1 VPPIDFRSTSTVL
14 TSVPARSSTVSVSA
28 PPSVSTAMTSI
39 AVNVPRSKLKS
50 GAPSWAYIDLERVRR
65 ARRERSRGGSPGGP
79 CTVTSRIGRADR
91 GSLRMTFIMPSF
103 RSV

>member
-1 VPPIDFRSTSTVL
+1 L

-39 AVNVPRSKLKS
+39 AVNVLRSKLKS

>member
-1 VPPIDFRSTSTVL
+1 
-14 TSVPARSSTVSVSA
+14 
-28 PPSVSTAMTSI
+28 MTSI

>member
-1 VPPIDFRSTSTVL
+1 VRHGAAERQHGDDVDRRERAAVEAEVGRAVL
-14 TSVPARSSTVSVSA
+14 
-28 PPSVSTAMTSI
+28 
-39 AVNVPRSKLKS
+39 
-50 GAPSWAYIDLERVRR
+50 AYIDLQRVRR

-79 CTVTSRIGRADR
+79 STVTSRIGRADR